1 MDCSRG
7 LSDISI
13 APGCLTYPGAI
24 GAGKGPSNRTLF
36 VPIHFAAQPG
46 AGEGPVALG
55 GAQRNVEG
63 LRRLLE
69 REAGEEV
76 ELDDLGHARL
86 LSVEVFQ
93 GFVESDQLLV
103 RRRADQLALEQINAL
118 PVAAALEALLRA
130 RLLDQ
135 DAAHRFRGG
144 EKKVA
149 TVGKRSRPGS
159 ASPVSILLPALHQ
172 SQVRF
177 MDQGRGI
184 ERLPRLLVRELLG
197 RQFAQLLVDQRQELL
212 GGGRIALLDGGQDAR
227 DVAHAVKHNRRGG
240 ARPAA
245 GRVSTRG
252 GRVPGQKQ
260 QPPGVI
266 DRAAGCPSRD
276 WRWTLSGSKTRFFS
290 ALQDTFTGRLRSSSR
305 RRRAWRCS
313 GRGACSP
320 RPNGLVRPGAA
331 APGNDQSI
339 GHRVPAPAAG
349 GPRRRKPPG
358 HGGSRAREDAEKNS
372 QMVLS

>member
-13 APGCLTYPGAI
+13 TPGCLTYPGAI
-24 GAGKGPSNRTLF
+24 GAGKGPSNRPLF
-36 VPIHFAAQPG
+36 VPVHFAAQPG

-76 ELDDLGHARL
+76 ELDELGHARL

-103 RRRADQLALEQINAL
+103 RRRADQLVLEQIDAL
-118 PVAAALEALLRA
+118 PVAAALEAFLRA

-149 TVGKRSRPGS
+149 TVGKRPRPGS

-172 SQVRF
+172 PQVRF

-197 RQFAQLLVDQRQELL
+197 RQFAQLIVDQWQELV
-212 GGGRIALLDGGQDAR
+212 GGGGIALLDGGQDAR
-227 DVAHAVKHNRRGG
+227 DVGHAVKHNRRGG

-252 GRVPGQKQ
+252 GWLPGQKH
-260 QPPGVI
+260 QPPGVN
-266 DRAAGCPSRD
+266 DRAAGCPYRD
-276 WRWTLSGSKTRFFS
+276 WRWTISGSKTWRRPRIAVWCS
-290 ALQDTFTGRLRSSSR
+290 LRV
-305 RRRAWRCS
+305 AT
-313 GRGACSP
+313 P
-320 RPNGLVRPGAA
+320 
-331 APGNDQSI
+331 
-339 GHRVPAPAAG
+339 
-349 GPRRRKPPG
+349 
-358 HGGSRAREDAEKNS
+358 
-372 QMVLS
+372 